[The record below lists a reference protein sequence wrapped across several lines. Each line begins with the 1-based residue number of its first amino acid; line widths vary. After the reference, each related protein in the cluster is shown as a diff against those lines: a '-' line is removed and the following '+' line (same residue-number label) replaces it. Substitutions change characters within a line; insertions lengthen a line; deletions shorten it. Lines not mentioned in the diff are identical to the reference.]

1 MKEIFII
8 IERNLVIAEAGI
20 RETTIMESTIEQ
32 DTTNLTIEGTFQTR
46 IENTSCKEPITTYAE
61 VTTKT

>member
-32 DTTNLTIEGTFQTR
+32 DTTNLTMEGTFQTR
-46 IENTSCKEPITTYAE
+46 IENTNRKEPITTYAE